1 MELLTPGSGLIIWQ
15 AIIFLALILILRKL
29 AWGPIIQSL
38 KQREQ
43 DIEGALQS
51 AEEAKKEMEKLSAD
65 NEKLMAEA
73 RAERDSMLKEAMAV
87 ANKIKEEAKEETSEI
102 TSKMIADA
110 KATIENEKRAALTD
124 VKNQVATLSLE
135 ITEKLVRTQLGGA
148 KAQKDL
154 IEEYVKELNLN

>member
-29 AWGPIIQSL
+29 AWGPIIQGL

-51 AEEAKKEMEKLSAD
+51 AEEAKKEMEKLSSD

-73 RAERDSMLKEAMAV
+73 RAERDSMLKEAIA
-87 ANKIKEEAKEETSEI
+87 AAAKIKEEAKEETSVI
-102 TSKMIADA
+102 TAKMIEDA
-110 KATIENEKRAALTD
+110 KASIENEKRAALTD
-124 VKNQVATLSLE
+124 VKNMVANLSLE
-135 ITEKLVRTQLGGA
+135 ISEKLVRTQLGD
-148 KAQKDL
+148 KEAQKSL
-154 IEEYVKELNLN
+154 IDEYVKDLNLN